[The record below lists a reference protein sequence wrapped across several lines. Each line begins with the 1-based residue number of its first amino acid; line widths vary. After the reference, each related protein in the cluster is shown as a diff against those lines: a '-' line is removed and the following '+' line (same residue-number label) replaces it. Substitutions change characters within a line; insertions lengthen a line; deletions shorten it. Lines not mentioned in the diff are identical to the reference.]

1 MIKFT
6 PEQETIL
13 KANFEKHGEAFM
25 RDKLVEELSELLCE
39 LCKHKTKGNRITQI
53 SEEFADVCVVLK
65 QFGIEI
71 PSKSNTL
78 CNVNGLIDLVSIYLN
93 GVIKKRPFQINR
105 MRHFF
110 SSLLHIDFD
119 YVQSTIDAKIIKME
133 GKQNQSLPYEVN
145 H

>member
-6 PEQETIL
+6 QEQETIL

-53 SEEFADVCVVLK
+53 SEEYADVLCVLK
-65 QFGIEI
+65 QFNQDVDVDFVEDTEHCIKEI
-71 PSKSNTL
+71 VETL
-78 CNVNGLIDLVSIYLN
+78 ANRFLDYMKDEDYFLLGYLEIHSDVNI
-93 GVIKKRPFQINR
+93 
-105 MRHFF
+105 
-110 SSLLHIDFD
+110 
-119 YVQSTIDAKIIKME
+119 TIVLDKIRRNCAKME
-133 GKQNQSLPYEVN
+133 RKQNQSLPYEVN